1 MVAENRG
8 DKVILVVF
16 MRVGGVFLFLVFF
29 GGCAFS
35 PGQPPGRERTP
46 PKIHQIQKHATNP
59 HKHHQNHLVAV

>member
-29 GGCAFS
+29 IFV
-35 PGQPPGRERTP
+35 
-46 PKIHQIQKHATNP
+46 
-59 HKHHQNHLVAV
+59 LVVTLVDFELLVLSLLWYCFLSL